1 MISYVCDSFY
11 SVDSEKL
18 MMIKLFRGAVL
29 CIAICSL
36 LGCVAAASTV
46 AGIGGSAALN
56 RSMSGVATRTFTAPV
71 NKVKRA
77 TFTALERMNIEV
89 ISEGQS
95 EEDIYLISAKTL
107 KRDIEVEIEPISK
120 STTRIS
126 VKAKKSVF
134 SYDTATADEIVMQ
147 TKRVLG

>member
-1 MISYVCDSFY
+1 MN
-11 SVDSEKL
+11 KL
-18 MMIKLFRGAVL
+18 LRGAVL
-29 CIAICSL
+29 SIAVCSL
-36 LGCVAAASTV
+36 FGCVAAATTV

-56 RSMSGVATRTFTAPV
+56 HSMSGVATRTFTAPV

-77 TFTALERMNIEV
+77 TFAALQRMNIEV
-89 ISEGQS
+89 VSKGLS

-120 STTRIS
+120 SATRIS
-126 VKAKKSVF
+126 VKAKKSAF